1 MPRKGNVV
9 RVGRR
14 GQMVLPKAVREAL
27 GVTEGD
33 QLWVEV
39 EGNRVILRP
48 VSSLVR
54 ESLGSLRGTWGEEIA
69 SYLKKEREAWDKG
82 ASFPFPPQKD
92 QPRYRPFH
100 LPPGGSGTLFPVH
113 YKTFY
118 RPFPREVFCSRF
130 EPGPYRAFGPA
141 V

>member
-1 MPRKGNVV
+1 MPRKRNVV

-69 SYLKKEREAWDKG
+69 SYLKEEREAWDKG
-82 ASFPFPPQKD
+82 
-92 QPRYRPFH
+92 
-100 LPPGGSGTLFPVH
+100 G
-113 YKTFY
+113 
-118 RPFPREVFCSRF
+118 
-130 EPGPYRAFGPA
+130 
-141 V
+141 

>member
-27 GVTEGD
+27 GVNEGD

-54 ESLGSLRGTWGEEIA
+54 ESLGSLRGTWEEEIA
-69 SYLKKEREAWDKG
+69 SYLKEEREAWDKR
-82 ASFPFPPQKD
+82 S
-92 QPRYRPFH
+92 
-100 LPPGGSGTLFPVH
+100 
-113 YKTFY
+113 
-118 RPFPREVFCSRF
+118 
-130 EPGPYRAFGPA
+130 
-141 V
+141 

>member
-1 MPRKGNVV
+1 MPRKGNIV

-27 GVTEGD
+27 GVNEGD

-54 ESLGSLRGTWGEEIA
+54 ESLGSLRGTWGEAIA
-69 SYLKKEREAWDKG
+69 SYLKEEREAWDKG
-82 ASFPFPPQKD
+82 S
-92 QPRYRPFH
+92 
-100 LPPGGSGTLFPVH
+100 
-113 YKTFY
+113 
-118 RPFPREVFCSRF
+118 
-130 EPGPYRAFGPA
+130 
-141 V
+141 

>member
-1 MPRKGNVV
+1 MPKKVNVV

-33 QLWVEV
+33 QLWLEV

-54 ESLGSLRGTWGEEIA
+54 ESLGSLRGTWGKAIG
-69 SYLKKEREAWDKG
+69 SYLKEEREAWDN
-82 ASFPFPPQKD
+82 
-92 QPRYRPFH
+92 
-100 LPPGGSGTLFPVH
+100 GS
-113 YKTFY
+113 
-118 RPFPREVFCSRF
+118 
-130 EPGPYRAFGPA
+130 
-141 V
+141 

>member
-1 MPRKGNVV
+1 MPKKGNVV

-27 GVTEGD
+27 GVNEGD

-48 VSSLVR
+48 VSLLVR

-69 SYLKKEREAWDKG
+69 SYLKEEREAWDKG
-82 ASFPFPPQKD
+82 S
-92 QPRYRPFH
+92 
-100 LPPGGSGTLFPVH
+100 
-113 YKTFY
+113 
-118 RPFPREVFCSRF
+118 
-130 EPGPYRAFGPA
+130 
-141 V
+141 

>member
-27 GVTEGD
+27 GVNEGD

-48 VSSLVR
+48 ISSLVR

-69 SYLKKEREAWDKG
+69 SYLKEEREAWDKR
-82 ASFPFPPQKD
+82 S
-92 QPRYRPFH
+92 
-100 LPPGGSGTLFPVH
+100 
-113 YKTFY
+113 
-118 RPFPREVFCSRF
+118 
-130 EPGPYRAFGPA
+130 
-141 V
+141 

>member
-1 MPRKGNVV
+1 MPRKRNVV

-27 GVTEGD
+27 GVNEGD

-69 SYLKKEREAWDKG
+69 SYLKEEREAWDKG
-82 ASFPFPPQKD
+82 S
-92 QPRYRPFH
+92 
-100 LPPGGSGTLFPVH
+100 
-113 YKTFY
+113 
-118 RPFPREVFCSRF
+118 
-130 EPGPYRAFGPA
+130 
-141 V
+141 

>member
-69 SYLKKEREAWDKG
+69 SYLKGEREAGDKG
-82 ASFPFPPQKD
+82 S
-92 QPRYRPFH
+92 
-100 LPPGGSGTLFPVH
+100 
-113 YKTFY
+113 
-118 RPFPREVFCSRF
+118 
-130 EPGPYRAFGPA
+130 
-141 V
+141 

>member
-1 MPRKGNVV
+1 MPKKGNVV

-69 SYLKKEREAWDKG
+69 SYLKEEREAWDKG
-82 ASFPFPPQKD
+82 S
-92 QPRYRPFH
+92 
-100 LPPGGSGTLFPVH
+100 
-113 YKTFY
+113 
-118 RPFPREVFCSRF
+118 
-130 EPGPYRAFGPA
+130 
-141 V
+141 

>member
-1 MPRKGNVV
+1 MPRKRNVV

-27 GVTEGD
+27 GVNEGD

-54 ESLGSLRGTWGEEIA
+54 ESLSSLRGTWGEEIS
-69 SYLKKEREAWDKG
+69 SYLKEEREAWDKG
-82 ASFPFPPQKD
+82 S
-92 QPRYRPFH
+92 
-100 LPPGGSGTLFPVH
+100 
-113 YKTFY
+113 
-118 RPFPREVFCSRF
+118 
-130 EPGPYRAFGPA
+130 
-141 V
+141 

>member
-48 VSSLVR
+48 VSSLVQ
-54 ESLGSLRGTWGEEIA
+54 ESLGLLRGTWGEEIA
-69 SYLKKEREAWDKG
+69 SYLKEEREAWDKG
-82 ASFPFPPQKD
+82 S
-92 QPRYRPFH
+92 
-100 LPPGGSGTLFPVH
+100 
-113 YKTFY
+113 
-118 RPFPREVFCSRF
+118 
-130 EPGPYRAFGPA
+130 
-141 V
+141 

>member
-54 ESLGSLRGTWGEEIA
+54 ESLGSLRGTWGEKIA
-69 SYLKKEREAWDKG
+69 SYLKEEREAWDKG
-82 ASFPFPPQKD
+82 S
-92 QPRYRPFH
+92 
-100 LPPGGSGTLFPVH
+100 
-113 YKTFY
+113 
-118 RPFPREVFCSRF
+118 
-130 EPGPYRAFGPA
+130 
-141 V
+141 

>member
-1 MPRKGNVV
+1 MPRKGNIV

-69 SYLKKEREAWDKG
+69 SYLKEEREAWDKG
-82 ASFPFPPQKD
+82 S
-92 QPRYRPFH
+92 
-100 LPPGGSGTLFPVH
+100 
-113 YKTFY
+113 
-118 RPFPREVFCSRF
+118 
-130 EPGPYRAFGPA
+130 
-141 V
+141 

>member
-27 GVTEGD
+27 GVNEGD

-48 VSSLVR
+48 ISSLVR
-54 ESLGSLRGTWGEEIA
+54 ESLGSLRGTWGEAIA
-69 SYLKKEREAWDKG
+69 SYLKEEREAWDKR
-82 ASFPFPPQKD
+82 S
-92 QPRYRPFH
+92 
-100 LPPGGSGTLFPVH
+100 
-113 YKTFY
+113 
-118 RPFPREVFCSRF
+118 
-130 EPGPYRAFGPA
+130 
-141 V
+141 

>member
-1 MPRKGNVV
+1 MPRKGNIV

-39 EGNRVILRP
+39 EGNRIILRP

-54 ESLGSLRGTWGEEIA
+54 ESLGSLRGTWGEAIA
-69 SYLKKEREAWDKG
+69 SYLKEEREAWDKG
-82 ASFPFPPQKD
+82 S
-92 QPRYRPFH
+92 
-100 LPPGGSGTLFPVH
+100 
-113 YKTFY
+113 
-118 RPFPREVFCSRF
+118 
-130 EPGPYRAFGPA
+130 
-141 V
+141 

>member
-54 ESLGSLRGTWGEEIA
+54 ESLGSLRGTWGEAIA
-69 SYLKKEREAWDKG
+69 SYLKEEREAWDKG
-82 ASFPFPPQKD
+82 S
-92 QPRYRPFH
+92 
-100 LPPGGSGTLFPVH
+100 
-113 YKTFY
+113 
-118 RPFPREVFCSRF
+118 
-130 EPGPYRAFGPA
+130 
-141 V
+141 

>member
-1 MPRKGNVV
+1 MPRKGNIV

-27 GVTEGD
+27 GLNEGD

-69 SYLKKEREAWDKG
+69 SYLKEEREAWDKG
-82 ASFPFPPQKD
+82 S
-92 QPRYRPFH
+92 
-100 LPPGGSGTLFPVH
+100 
-113 YKTFY
+113 
-118 RPFPREVFCSRF
+118 
-130 EPGPYRAFGPA
+130 
-141 V
+141 

>member
-1 MPRKGNVV
+1 MPRKGNIV

-69 SYLKKEREAWDKG
+69 SYLKEEREAWNKG
-82 ASFPFPPQKD
+82 S
-92 QPRYRPFH
+92 
-100 LPPGGSGTLFPVH
+100 
-113 YKTFY
+113 
-118 RPFPREVFCSRF
+118 
-130 EPGPYRAFGPA
+130 
-141 V
+141 

>member
-1 MPRKGNVV
+1 MPRKGNIV

-27 GVTEGD
+27 GVNEGD

-69 SYLKKEREAWDKG
+69 SYLKEEREAWDKG
-82 ASFPFPPQKD
+82 S
-92 QPRYRPFH
+92 
-100 LPPGGSGTLFPVH
+100 
-113 YKTFY
+113 
-118 RPFPREVFCSRF
+118 
-130 EPGPYRAFGPA
+130 
-141 V
+141 

>member
-27 GVTEGD
+27 GVNESD

-54 ESLGSLRGTWGEEIA
+54 ESLGLLRGTWGEEIA
-69 SYLKKEREAWDKG
+69 SYLKEEREAWDKG
-82 ASFPFPPQKD
+82 
-92 QPRYRPFH
+92 
-100 LPPGGSGTLFPVH
+100 G
-113 YKTFY
+113 
-118 RPFPREVFCSRF
+118 
-130 EPGPYRAFGPA
+130 
-141 V
+141 

>member
-1 MPRKGNVV
+1 MPTKGNVV

-27 GVTEGD
+27 GVNEGD

-48 VSSLVR
+48 ISSLVR

-69 SYLKKEREAWDKG
+69 SYLKEEREAWDKG
-82 ASFPFPPQKD
+82 S
-92 QPRYRPFH
+92 
-100 LPPGGSGTLFPVH
+100 
-113 YKTFY
+113 
-118 RPFPREVFCSRF
+118 
-130 EPGPYRAFGPA
+130 
-141 V
+141 

>member
-1 MPRKGNVV
+1 MMPKKGNVV

-39 EGNRVILRP
+39 EGNRIILRP

-69 SYLKKEREAWDKG
+69 SYLKEEREAWDKG
-82 ASFPFPPQKD
+82 S
-92 QPRYRPFH
+92 
-100 LPPGGSGTLFPVH
+100 
-113 YKTFY
+113 
-118 RPFPREVFCSRF
+118 
-130 EPGPYRAFGPA
+130 
-141 V
+141 

>member
-27 GVTEGD
+27 GVNEGD

-54 ESLGSLRGTWGEEIA
+54 ESLGLLRGTWGKEIA
-69 SYLKKEREAWDKG
+69 SYLKEEREAWDKG
-82 ASFPFPPQKD
+82 
-92 QPRYRPFH
+92 
-100 LPPGGSGTLFPVH
+100 G
-113 YKTFY
+113 
-118 RPFPREVFCSRF
+118 
-130 EPGPYRAFGPA
+130 
-141 V
+141 

>member
-27 GVTEGD
+27 GVAEGD

-54 ESLGSLRGTWGEEIA
+54 ESLGLLRGTWGEEIA
-69 SYLKKEREAWDKG
+69 SYLKEEREAWDKG
-82 ASFPFPPQKD
+82 S
-92 QPRYRPFH
+92 
-100 LPPGGSGTLFPVH
+100 
-113 YKTFY
+113 
-118 RPFPREVFCSRF
+118 
-130 EPGPYRAFGPA
+130 
-141 V
+141 

>member
-1 MPRKGNVV
+1 MPRKRNLV

-69 SYLKKEREAWDKG
+69 SYLKEEREAWDKG
-82 ASFPFPPQKD
+82 S
-92 QPRYRPFH
+92 
-100 LPPGGSGTLFPVH
+100 
-113 YKTFY
+113 
-118 RPFPREVFCSRF
+118 
-130 EPGPYRAFGPA
+130 
-141 V
+141 

>member
-69 SYLKKEREAWDKG
+69 PYLKEEREAWDKG
-82 ASFPFPPQKD
+82 S
-92 QPRYRPFH
+92 
-100 LPPGGSGTLFPVH
+100 
-113 YKTFY
+113 
-118 RPFPREVFCSRF
+118 
-130 EPGPYRAFGPA
+130 
-141 V
+141 

>member
-27 GVTEGD
+27 GVNEGD

-69 SYLKKEREAWDKG
+69 SYLKEEREAWDKG
-82 ASFPFPPQKD
+82 S
-92 QPRYRPFH
+92 
-100 LPPGGSGTLFPVH
+100 
-113 YKTFY
+113 
-118 RPFPREVFCSRF
+118 
-130 EPGPYRAFGPA
+130 
-141 V
+141 

>member
-1 MPRKGNVV
+1 MPRKRNVV

-27 GVTEGD
+27 GVNEGD

-69 SYLKKEREAWDKG
+69 SYLKEEREAWDKG
-82 ASFPFPPQKD
+82 
-92 QPRYRPFH
+92 
-100 LPPGGSGTLFPVH
+100 G
-113 YKTFY
+113 
-118 RPFPREVFCSRF
+118 
-130 EPGPYRAFGPA
+130 
-141 V
+141 

>member
-1 MPRKGNVV
+1 MPKKRNVV

-48 VSSLVR
+48 VSLLVR

-69 SYLKKEREAWDKG
+69 SYLKEEREAWDKG
-82 ASFPFPPQKD
+82 S
-92 QPRYRPFH
+92 
-100 LPPGGSGTLFPVH
+100 
-113 YKTFY
+113 
-118 RPFPREVFCSRF
+118 
-130 EPGPYRAFGPA
+130 
-141 V
+141 

>member
-1 MPRKGNVV
+1 MPKKRNVV

-69 SYLKKEREAWDKG
+69 SYLKEEREAWDKG
-82 ASFPFPPQKD
+82 S
-92 QPRYRPFH
+92 
-100 LPPGGSGTLFPVH
+100 
-113 YKTFY
+113 
-118 RPFPREVFCSRF
+118 
-130 EPGPYRAFGPA
+130 
-141 V
+141 

>member
-1 MPRKGNVV
+1 MPKKRNVV

-27 GVTEGD
+27 GLNEGD

-69 SYLKKEREAWDKG
+69 SYLKEEREAWDKG
-82 ASFPFPPQKD
+82 S
-92 QPRYRPFH
+92 
-100 LPPGGSGTLFPVH
+100 
-113 YKTFY
+113 
-118 RPFPREVFCSRF
+118 
-130 EPGPYRAFGPA
+130 
-141 V
+141 

>member
-14 GQMVLPKAVREAL
+14 GQLVLPKAVREAL
-27 GVTEGD
+27 GVNEGD

-69 SYLKKEREAWDKG
+69 SYLKEEREAWDKG
-82 ASFPFPPQKD
+82 S
-92 QPRYRPFH
+92 
-100 LPPGGSGTLFPVH
+100 
-113 YKTFY
+113 
-118 RPFPREVFCSRF
+118 
-130 EPGPYRAFGPA
+130 
-141 V
+141 